1 MSKKK
6 RWLVRTIEHL
16 PSLSYER
23 LFLLW
28 AGTVIICALIYTGL
42 SFVPGEG
49 PALAGHVGERFL
61 SGLYFSVVTATTVGY
76 GDILPI
82 GLSRVFA
89 ATESFVGFFLFAVFI
104 AKLMSYRQELAL
116 RDVHR
121 IAFEN
126 TFHNIRE
133 DLHVVRQDFDRMIT
147 KASEARTLPEEE
159 WDRLAVGYEQIANLV
174 SEIPSLY
181 GSAAHL
187 YVIDERRENL
197 LIEALHRTLKRVN
210 KLLEVFT
217 ASEVPWIRDE
227 VSVARLREL
236 TSTVRSTLPLWRT
249 SSIHHESEAFERL
262 LVLTDSIDARIRESL
277 PG

>member
-6 RWLVRTIEHL
+6 RLLHRTIEHL
-16 PSLSYER
+16 TGLSYER

-28 AGTVIICALIYTGL
+28 AGTIFAFALVYTGL
-42 SFVPGEG
+42 SFVPGDG
-49 PALAGHVGERFL
+49 PALVGHLGERFL
-61 SGLYFSVVTATTVGY
+61 SGLYFSVITATTVGY
-76 GDILPI
+76 GDILPL
-82 GLSRVFA
+82 GMSRLFA
-89 ATESFVGFFLFAVFI
+89 ATEAFVGFFLFAVFI

-133 DLHVVRQDFDRMIT
+133 DLHVVRQDFDRMI
-147 KASEARTLPEEE
+147 SEADTAHTLPEEE
-159 WDRLAVGYEQIANLV
+159 WDRLAVAYEQITNLI

-197 LIEALHRTLKRVN
+197 LIEALHRTLKRVDR
-210 KLLEVFT
+210 LLEVFT
-217 ASEVPWIRDE
+217 AAEVAWVHDE
-227 VSVARLREL
+227 QSLARLKEL
-236 TSTVRSTLPLWRT
+236 IAQVRTVVPEWRT
-249 SSIHHESEAFERL
+249 GSIHHESDAFERL
-262 LVLTDSIDARIRESL
+262 IVLVDSIEARVTKAL